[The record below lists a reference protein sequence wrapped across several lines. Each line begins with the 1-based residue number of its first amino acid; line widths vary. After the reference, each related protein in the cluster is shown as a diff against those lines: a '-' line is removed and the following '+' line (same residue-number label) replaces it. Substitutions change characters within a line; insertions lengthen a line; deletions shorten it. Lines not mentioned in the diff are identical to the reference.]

1 MVANES
7 DCRSD
12 QKECK
17 MSKFEIKITANGK
30 YYFVLKAKNGVA
42 LMYSQ
47 AYESKIACLKAI
59 EAVRKSVSNASVVEA

>member
-1 MVANES
+1 
-7 DCRSD
+7 
-12 QKECK
+12 

-42 LMYSQ
+42 LMHSQ
-47 AYESKIACLKAI
+47 PYESKSACLRGI